1 MLHRGLPLAAGGY
14 LGLIRWW
21 AALWL
26 IGAAASLTEAAPVS
40 WARREA
46 AGVGLFLVDVDLN
59 DPQVVVSPALA
70 WGRAGRVESFASF
83 LRRLRPA
90 AAINGT
96 YFSRRNLRPVGD
108 VVIQGRFAHFGG
120 LGTALAFAADGVD
133 VIRLPK
139 SRRVDWSD
147 HRAALAA
154 GPLLVW
160 EGFAKPAP
168 GGEGFGDPRVFAR
181 AAPQAAVGIT
191 RDNHLLLVATV
202 RGASLGGLAR
212 AMAALGAV
220 YAINLDGGSSVAL
233 SCQGKL
239 LRSPGR
245 VLTNILAVYLRP
257 EAASRGPLRPPRGLD
272 WRAGHSAPPRLRVA
286 AQGVEVTARL
296 PREWRDRAPIRIT
309 VKPSLPAG
317 WAVELRLDGRPAAL
331 VGSAPAEVALG
342 LSQLRPAAAHDLGLV
357 LVSLDR
363 GPLARGG
370 HTFRVN
376 EAGALKPRRGGE
388 PAGKP

>member
-26 IGAAASLTEAAPVS
+26 IAAAASLTEAAPVA

-108 VVIQGRFAHFGG
+108 VVIQGRLAHFGG

-154 GPLLVW
+154 
-160 EGFAKPAP
+160 
-168 GGEGFGDPRVFAR
+168 
-181 AAPQAAVGIT
+181 
-191 RDNHLLLVATV
+191 
-202 RGASLGGLAR
+202 
-212 AMAALGAV
+212 
-220 YAINLDGGSSVAL
+220 
-233 SCQGKL
+233 
-239 LRSPGR
+239 
-245 VLTNILAVYLRP
+245 
-257 EAASRGPLRPPRGLD
+257 GPLRPPRGLD

-342 LSQLRPAAAHDLGLV
+342 LSQLRPAAAHDLGLA